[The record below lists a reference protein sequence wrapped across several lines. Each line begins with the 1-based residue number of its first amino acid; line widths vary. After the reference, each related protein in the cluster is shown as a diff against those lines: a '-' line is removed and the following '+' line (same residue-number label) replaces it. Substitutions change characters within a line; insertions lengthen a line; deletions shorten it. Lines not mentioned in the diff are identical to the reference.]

1 MGRVFGPRRTRYGKA
16 EAARAPCAA
25 ACPRVSGDRMTRITF
40 RMGLGTALCLAMAG
54 CSLPRGAAF
63 ESEILRASNGSSEEA
78 LHDFAVETVTR
89 DALPRFA
96 AWPRPVEDGESLG
109 WIGHQDGPANT
120 IIAPGDVLAVALWS
134 TEENS
139 LLTAPGQR
147 ATQLEGLTVSSS
159 GDVFIPY
166 VGNVRIAGM
175 SPDHAR
181 ETLQERLAAVSP
193 SIQVQLAISENRG
206 SVVSLVGG
214 VTKPGAF
221 PMRDQ
226 SYTVLSLIAEG
237 GGVPPNL
244 NNPQI
249 RLIRGDA
256 IYGTSIDRLYDDPAL
271 DTTLRSG
278 DKVIVEPDER
288 FFLSLGAAGSEAVH
302 PFPRDEISALEAIS
316 LIGGVTDT
324 RANPKGILVLRDYP
338 TSAVRA
344 DGSGPTHERVVFTLD
359 LTTADGLFS
368 AGQFPILSGDL
379 VYATE
384 SRLSSTQSILSVLGS
399 SIGLANQTLDLN

>member
-1 MGRVFGPRRTRYGKA
+1 
-16 EAARAPCAA
+16 
-25 ACPRVSGDRMTRITF
+25 MTRITF
-40 RMGLGTALCLAMAG
+40 RTGLGTALCLALAG
-54 CSLPRGAAF
+54 CNLPRGAAF

-78 LHDFAVETVTR
+78 APEFAVETVTR
-89 DALPRFA
+89 DALPRFI
-96 AWPRPVEDGESLG
+96 AWPRPEEENLG
-109 WIGHQDGPANT
+109 WIGHQDGPANS
-120 IIAPGDVLAVALWS
+120 IISPGDVLGVMLWS

-159 GDVFIPY
+159 GEVFIPY

-181 ETLQERLAAVSP
+181 ETLQEKLAAVSP
-193 SIQVQLAISENRG
+193 SIQVQLAIAENRG

-214 VTKPGAF
+214 VASPGAY

-249 RLIRGDA
+249 RLIRGDS
-256 IYGTSIDRLYDDPAL
+256 IYGTSIDRLYDNPGL

-316 LIGGVTDT
+316 IIGGVADA
-324 RANPKGILVLRDYP
+324 RANPKGLLVLRNYP
-338 TSAVRA
+338 ASAVRP
-344 DGSGPTHERVVFTLD
+344 DGTGPAHERVVFTLD

-368 AGQFPILSGDL
+368 AGRFPIISGDL

-384 SRLSSTQSILSVLGS
+384 SRISSAQTILSVLGNT
-399 SIGLANQTLDLN
+399 IGLANQTLDLN

>member
-1 MGRVFGPRRTRYGKA
+1 
-16 EAARAPCAA
+16 
-25 ACPRVSGDRMTRITF
+25 MTRITF
-40 RMGLGTALCLAMAG
+40 RMGLGTALCLALAG
-54 CSLPRGAAF
+54 CNLPRGAAF
-63 ESEILRASNGSSEEA
+63 ESEILRASNGSSEDATPE
-78 LHDFAVETVTR
+78 FAVETVTR
-89 DALPRFA
+89 DELLRFA
-96 AWPRPVEDGESLG
+96 AWPRPEDEEGNLG
-109 WIGHQDGPANT
+109 WIGHQDGPANS
-120 IIAPGDVLAVALWS
+120 IIAPGDILTVALWS

-147 ATQLEGLTVSSS
+147 ATQLEGLAVSSS
-159 GDVFIPY
+159 GEVFIPY

-181 ETLQERLAAVSP
+181 ETLQGRLAAVSP
-193 SIQVQLAISENRG
+193 SIQVQLAIAENRG

-214 VTKPGAF
+214 VASPGAY

-249 RLIRGDA
+249 RLIRGDS
-256 IYGTSIDRLYDDPAL
+256 IYGTSIDRLYDNPGL

-302 PFPRDEISALEAIS
+302 PFPRDEITALEAIS
-316 LIGGVTDT
+316 IIGGVTDA
-324 RANPKGILVLRDYP
+324 RANPKSILVLRDYP
-338 TSAVRA
+338 PSAVRA
-344 DGSGPTHERVVFTLD
+344 DGSGPAHERVVFTLD

-384 SRLSSTQSILSVLGS
+384 SRISSAQTILSVLGNTV
-399 SIGLANQTLDLN
+399 GLANQALDLN

>member
-1 MGRVFGPRRTRYGKA
+1 
-16 EAARAPCAA
+16 
-25 ACPRVSGDRMTRITF
+25 MTRITF
-40 RMGLGTALCLAMAG
+40 RTGLGAALCLALAG
-54 CSLPRGAAF
+54 CNVPRGAAF
-63 ESEILRASNGSSEEA
+63 ESEILRASNGSAEEA
-78 LHDFAVETVTR
+78 ARDFAVEPVTR
-89 DALPRFA
+89 DSLARFA
-96 AWPRPVEDGESLG
+96 AWPRPEEEDLG
-109 WIGHQDGPANT
+109 WIGHQAGPANS
-120 IIAPGDVLAVALWS
+120 IIAPGDILAITLWS

-147 ATQLEGLTVSSS
+147 ATNLEALTVSST

-166 VGNVRIAGM
+166 VGNVRVAGM

-181 ETLQERLAAVSP
+181 EVIQGRLSTVSP
-193 SIQVQLAISENRG
+193 SVQVQLEIAESRG
-206 SVVSLVGG
+206 SIVSLVGG
-214 VTKPGAF
+214 VTNPGAY

-226 SYTVLSLIAEG
+226 SFTVLSLIAEG

-249 RLIRGDA
+249 RLIRGGS
-256 IYGTSIDRLYDDPAL
+256 IYGTSIDRLYGNPAL

-302 PFPRDEISALEAIS
+302 PFPRDEISALEALSI
-316 LIGGVTDT
+316 IGGVTDT

-338 TSAVRA
+338 ASAVRP
-344 DGSGPTHERVVFTLD
+344 DGSGPSHERVVFTLD
-359 LTTADGLFS
+359 LTSADGLFS
-368 AGQFPILSGDL
+368 AGKFPILQGDL

-384 SRLSSTQSILSVLGS
+384 SRLTTTQTVLSIIGNSL
-399 SIGLANQTLDLN
+399 GLANQAVNLSD